1 MIPEGYRVNPAY
13 ASNLA
18 CPACGAMLMRLP
30 QPFSVVSK
38 AQVAADDDPVTR
50 TESDGFKGVERTVG
64 WRHTATLR
72 CPRCDRLL
80 SPAQAA
86 RRSFPEAERPADFLL
101 PEGAG
106 GSAEFL
112 RSLADGLRAGR
123 VGRSSGAPAPEQGT
137 LFGGGAR

>member
-13 ASNLA
+13 APNLA

-80 SPAQAA
+80 SPAQAD
-86 RRSFPEAERPADFLL
+86 RRSFAESERPADFLL
-101 PEGAG
+101 SASAG

-112 RSLADGLRAGR
+112 RGLADSLRSGR
-123 VGRSSGAPAPEQGT
+123 ARQAPRAPEQGS
-137 LFGGGAR
+137 LFSDGGAR